1 MPRLGRMSNY
11 LKAEIATG
19 TSEVGD
25 PRPANLSIFSA
36 GSQHDRWRAALIGSR
51 SSMSMPRWSQGASG
65 RLCRTPRYRSVV
77 RIYSNA
83 RLRINLRRRE
93 LQLTKEF
100 LDLIY
105 WRHSVSRRGIEGRD
119 YRGRVGQER
128 LRAWI
133 GIPSRKEGPIAF
145 GARLP

>member
-11 LKAEIATG
+11 LKAEIVTG
-19 TSEVGD
+19 TSEAGD

-36 GSQHDRWRAALIGSR
+36 GSQHGRWRAALIGSR

-65 RLCRTPRYRSVV
+65 SVV

-93 LQLTKEF
+93 LQVTKEF

-105 WRHSVSRRGIEGRD
+105 WRHSV
-119 YRGRVGQER
+119 
-128 LRAWI
+128 
-133 GIPSRKEGPIAF
+133 
-145 GARLP
+145 